1 MAEEAE
7 VKVGVA
13 AAVVAEASVGDGKGS
28 GSDSRRPRQ
37 SNQRPLVKSSQVG
50 TTAPA
55 NLYLD
60 LGGPSAGLL
69 WDVRQV
75 AVMAGDPFTASAGT
89 AVAVVVAGEVSG
101 YQLGQVL
108 STGAQ
113 GANANQVPWT
123 FTFSRHT
130 RYIRTPDHLGV
141 VINKPVAST
150 SYTATAQVIEEEDRI
165 AWPGT

>member
-1 MAEEAE
+1 MAEEE
-7 VKVGVA
+7 VKIGVA
-13 AAVVAEASVGDGKGS
+13 AAVVAEASVGDAKGS

-37 SNQRPLVKSSQVG
+37 SNQRPLARSAQVG
-50 TTAPA
+50 ATAPA

-60 LGGPSAGLL
+60 LGTPSAGLL

-89 AVAVVVAGEVSG
+89 AVAVVVAGEVSS

-113 GANANQVPWT
+113 GATANEVPWT
-123 FTFSRHT
+123 FSFSRHT
-130 RYIRTPDHLGV
+130 RYLRTPDHLGV
-141 VINKPVAST
+141 VIHAPVANT
-150 SYTATAQVIEEEDRI
+150 SYTCTAQVIEEEDRI